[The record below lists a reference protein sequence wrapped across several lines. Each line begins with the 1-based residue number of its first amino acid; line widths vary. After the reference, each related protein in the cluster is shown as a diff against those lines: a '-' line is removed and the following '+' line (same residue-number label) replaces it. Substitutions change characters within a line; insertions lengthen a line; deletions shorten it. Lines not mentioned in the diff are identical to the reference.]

1 MNVTQLSISGLALVE
16 TDPHADHRGSL
27 VEMFNADRYAALGIG
42 CHFVQ
47 DNLCRSGR
55 GVLRGL
61 HWQHP
66 TGQAKLITV
75 LSGEIFDVAVDLRRG
90 SPSFGQWESVV
101 LSDRNN
107 RQFWIPDGFAHGYCV
122 TGDEALVAYKLSA
135 PYDPQSA
142 MTLAWDDPDLA
153 IPWPIRTPVLSV
165 QDRSGLALRDIPD
178 RHLPSFLARAS

>member
-16 TDPHADHRGSL
+16 TDAHADNRGSL
-27 VEMFNADRYAALGIG
+27 VEMFNVDRYAAQGIR

-47 DNLCRSGR
+47 DNLCRSGP

-66 TGQAKLITV
+66 RGQAKLITV
-75 LSGEIFDVAVDLRRG
+75 FAGEIFDVAVDLRRG
-90 SPSFGQWESVV
+90 SPSFGQWESVA

-107 RQFWIPDGFAHGYCV
+107 RQLWIPEGFAHGFCV
-122 TGDEALVAYKLSA
+122 TSDAAIVSYKLSA
-135 PYDPQSA
+135 PYDPQST

-153 IPWPIRTPVLSV
+153 IPWPVDAPVLSE
-165 QDRSGLALRDIPD
+165 QDQSGSNLRDI
-178 RHLPSFLARAS
+178 LPRRLPAYLAQAS